1 MINFVEMENE
11 KRAVFLGIVHNRAVL
26 VPKSTALLPYQTE
39 RPVIPYRPLNE
50 ILNLPQTAK

>member
-1 MINFVEMENE
+1 MENE

-50 ILNLPQTAK
+50 ILNLSQMAAK